1 MITPLFDNFTTQ
13 DVVNRAHL
21 AALPPTVTQ
30 WKQPVVEP
38 VEQIEVKALKFER
51 LWKASA
57 EVERLLAKHNTS
69 NEKPKKEPQWHP
81 TPLADAMLVK
91 LRLRRVAWFEPKP
104 APAHLRDDGTV
115 PLWSSKYRR
124 TKCECGRAT
133 FLDADGWSLWW
144 NSDAAVCPDCYAS
157 EMDRMPSKKDTEGNS
172 LIRDNS
178 GCGTLAI
185 DSYRVALQKRH

>member
-1 MITPLFDNFTTQ
+1 MIAQLEMPIVNQPLTKYRQ
-13 DVVNRAHL
+13 L
-21 AALPPTVTQ
+21 AAEVRSH
-30 WKQPVVEP
+30 KD
-38 VEQIEVKALKFER
+38 EVKVFT
-51 LWKASA
+51 
-57 EVERLLAKHNTS
+57 AKD
-69 NEKPKKEPQWHP
+69 WHP
-81 TPLADAMLVK
+81 TPTADAMLVK

-133 FLDADGWSLWW
+133 YLDADGWSLWW